1 MEDGFGCAGSGLHH
15 RVTHRSHRSNT
26 STTPDHGLVLHFPS
40 LMPRGKQLGEYGPE
54 ISFQV
59 ILAYL
64 QDLVVTASTFL
75 RRDNVSCSG
84 KQEFAG
90 GVECASM
97 DGKECPRVTGD
108 LHRSHSELARAR
120 PSVDLCALFSLAPA
134 LKLVVVDRYCWRVQ
148 QVFLWSA
155 RIGVIGVVHLVCQG
169 GIVCIRVPRSF
180 DGRLLSTDA
189 GVKQWTPLFSP
200 VEPVVAD

>member
-40 LMPRGKQLGEYGPE
+40 LMPRGKQLGEYG
-54 ISFQV
+54 
-59 ILAYL
+59 
-64 QDLVVTASTFL
+64 DLGVSSRFGCDGVDIFAPRQRIMFRQARV
-75 RRDNVSCSG
+75 RR
-84 KQEFAG
+84 